1 MLHLL
6 CFVINA
12 TLKHDK
18 HQCACETQSIRGCLT
33 SYNEH
38 VFESKLSQNSHVVC
52 FVFESKLLHL
62 FCLFNCHVDKW
73 IPSLLLV
80 FF

>member
-1 MLHLL
+1 
-6 CFVINA
+6 
-12 TLKHDK
+12 
-18 HQCACETQSIRGCLT
+18 LT
-33 SYNEH
+33 
-38 VFESKLSQNSHVVC
+38 QNSHVVC